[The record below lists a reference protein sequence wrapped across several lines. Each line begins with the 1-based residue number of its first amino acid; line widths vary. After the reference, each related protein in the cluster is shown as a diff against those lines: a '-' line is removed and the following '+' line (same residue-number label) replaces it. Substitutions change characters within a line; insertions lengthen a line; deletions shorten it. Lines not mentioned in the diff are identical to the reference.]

1 MRFVRDPLF
10 VFIVVGVLL
19 FAVDSLRQRG
29 STDLNIVV
37 SKNDIQRL
45 HDQWLSQMGSEP
57 TPAELEGLIDGHVRE
72 EMFVREA
79 RKLG

>member
-29 STDLNIVV
+29 STDRNIVV

-45 HDQWLSQMGSEP
+45 NGDRRWAPRLRPRNSK
-57 TPAELEGLIDGHVRE
+57 A
-72 EMFVREA
+72 
-79 RKLG
+79 